1 MKYKSGFDLLGLPNF
16 LKFGIE
22 LEAINVKT
30 RGRNSLYTGES
41 ADYIK
46 SKKWHMAT
54 KFEEKLVS
62 QGGAE

>member
-41 ADYIK
+41 AD
-46 SKKWHMAT
+46 
-54 KFEEKLVS
+54 
-62 QGGAE
+62 